1 MLCLINERRSGP
13 PRRPG
18 EDNILLFC
26 YESSSERN
34 RRNSLKWRRARLN
47 NLAFTINS
55 GPTSSRHLPGP
66 QGLQAHHGNVDNS
79 QYNAFLA
86 LWQHERLCEHG
97 YVWVCN
103 LVCWIIK
110 PLKCC
115 FIGEWEHVIFLC
127 VQAKGIFKDIGNY
140 WENSY
145 LVLVHL
151 TEKCILTRLLFTHR
165 IETSVHFHTLN
176 SQSKSHVAVL
186 HILGPCCLYW
196 LYFKWKPCDF

>member
-47 NLAFTINS
+47 NSAFTINS
-55 GPTSSRHLPGP
+55 GPTSSLHLPGP

-110 PLKCC
+110 LLKCC

-127 VQAKGIFKDIGNY
+127 VQAKGIFKDWMY
-140 WENSY
+140 RK
-145 LVLVHL
+145 LL
-151 TEKCILTRLLFTHR
+151 EK
-165 IETSVHFHTLN
+165 
-176 SQSKSHVAVL
+176 
-186 HILGPCCLYW
+186 
-196 LYFKWKPCDF
+196 

>member
-1 MLCLINERRSGP
+1 MLINSSKNWIIQQFHAHLFSPLLYNPMQQVCILWKLANIEDISVSSTFGMHVSMRVSEFLPVCVCKFVSVSGLQMLCLINERRSGP

-47 NLAFTINS
+47 NSAFTINS

-97 YVWVCN
+97 YV
-103 LVCWIIK
+103 
-110 PLKCC
+110 
-115 FIGEWEHVIFLC
+115 
-127 VQAKGIFKDIGNY
+127 
-140 WENSY
+140 
-145 LVLVHL
+145 
-151 TEKCILTRLLFTHR
+151 
-165 IETSVHFHTLN
+165 
-176 SQSKSHVAVL
+176 
-186 HILGPCCLYW
+186 
-196 LYFKWKPCDF
+196 